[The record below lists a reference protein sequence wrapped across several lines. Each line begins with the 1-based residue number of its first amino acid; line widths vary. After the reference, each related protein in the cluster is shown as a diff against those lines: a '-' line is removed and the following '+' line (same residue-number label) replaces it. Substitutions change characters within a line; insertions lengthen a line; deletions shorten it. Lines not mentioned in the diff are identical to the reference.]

1 MRERGMQGA
10 QKAGRA
16 LPPDPDLVK
25 SHTVRPL
32 PPLPAPYYYHG
43 CRHHTTTT
51 TTVGWNDPE
60 VTWARWRGHVG
71 QMERSR
77 DPDGEVTWARW
88 RGHVTQMEGHVGQM
102 ASPRARWTGGE
113 AVRHDSSNSSPVITS
128 RPYLALS
135 CRILAGDGAGGSL
148 AAASAAAARLVAWVG
163 ATFSASQQA
172 MCSSALPL
180 TPASS
185 ATVAGDGEGRPFGVR
200 EVRVVVA
207 LFRWYSSELVPAF
220 ASSWGGSGAIV
231 TAILRSPQ
239 GSIDSRPEP

>member
-1 MRERGMQGA
+1 
-10 QKAGRA
+10 
-16 LPPDPDLVK
+16 
-25 SHTVRPL
+25 
-32 PPLPAPYYYHG
+32 
-43 CRHHTTTT
+43 
-51 TTVGWNDPE
+51 
-60 VTWARWRGHVG
+60 
-71 QMERSR
+71 
-77 DPDGEVTWARW
+77 
-88 RGHVTQMEGHVGQM
+88 M

-239 GSIDSRPEP
+239 GSIDSRPEPNDGRTIGAPLVPLVALPVCFDGALAGLAGETGAPRRWNVAHRRERKCGITFCSPYPSLPTKAVTSRRMSPKARGGRRSRAGRAPRKPACSSTTPSSPMS